1 MTSTRDF
8 PYSSDL
14 TDHLNAPGDLMA
26 AVPGVLGFYP
36 HESLIIV
43 GLHADPGTHEL
54 CLGPVMRA
62 DLPHWAE
69 ITSGFT
75 TPTMAACDVYFAFII
90 TRSPDTPTVRELV
103 DTLYSLHDD
112 TGDAL
117 IDACWV
123 LSEIATGSHYELSF
137 GSVPA
142 AWESGAVP
150 CIALSPAMQPLLDNG
165 GLPALSRDDTVEFF
179 ARIALDGDTRDTIDG
194 ATQLAYHRGQDLH
207 ERIERCLPGP
217 AEAVADA
224 DRALTN
230 APALPLVAPY
240 DEALSLSAAGG
251 EDSDPIGDDVMA
263 VMTCLSRSRLRDAIV
278 ATALDE
284 PQCAATMLLYIA
296 RVTSGVIRANAL
308 SIWAIVAISTG
319 LNSWAT
325 AALKAASAELEGH
338 GLSTALLE
346 ALTLG
351 CSDGLVMAV
360 LAGSEEQRA
369 QLREQV

>member
-1 MTSTRDF
+1 
-8 PYSSDL
+8 
-14 TDHLNAPGDLMA
+14 MA

-36 HESLIIV
+36 QESLVIV
-43 GLHADPGTHEL
+43 GLHVETDTDHAADPDTHEL
-54 CLGPVMRA
+54 RLGPVMRA
-62 DLPHWAE
+62 DLPHWSE
-69 ITSGFT
+69 ITTAFT
-75 TPTMAACDVYFAFII
+75 TPTMVNCDVYFAFIV

-103 DTLYSLHDD
+103 DALYSLHDD
-112 TGDAL
+112 TSGAL

-137 GSVPA
+137 GSVPT
-142 AWESGAVP
+142 AWERGSVP

-179 ARIALDGDTRDTIDG
+179 AKISLDDDTRDTVDG
-194 ATQLAYHRGQDLH
+194 ATQLAYRRGQDLH
-207 ERIERCLPGP
+207 DRIEQRLPGP

-224 DRALTN
+224 DCALSN
-230 APALPLVAPY
+230 APDLPLVAPY

-251 EDSDPIGDDVMA
+251 EDSEAPIGDDVMA

-284 PQCAATMLLYIA
+284 PQRAATILLYIA

-308 SIWAIVAISTG
+308 SVWAIVAISTG

-346 ALTLG
+346 ALALG

-360 LAGSEEQRA
+360 LTGSEEQRA